1 MEKETAT
8 ETRSEVQ
15 SEQESV
21 DSEPSLWGRFIDSVE
36 RSLEKLDSEAEQ
48 EPEPVAETKPSLW
61 ERYLAIEAEL
71 DIPIVDDFADDPFS
85 DDGADFP
92 APC

>member
-8 ETRSEVQ
+8 KTRSEVQ
-15 SEQESV
+15 AAEES
-21 DSEPSLWGRFIDSVE
+21 
-36 RSLEKLDSEAEQ
+36 
-48 EPEPVAETKPSLW
+48 PVTKPSLW

-71 DIPIVDDFADDPFS
+71 DIPIVDEFLEDEYDS
-85 DDGADFP
+85 EDGADFP